1 MLNYIVILIC
11 FLLGLV
17 ISFLCGYLTAK
28 LSQKFNKEDK
38 LSYVL
43 EQFKNEIKN
52 LAQKNDIN
60 THEFKNML
68 YETAKLAK
76 SLTTNQNLK
85 GNFGEDCLEAVL
97 RACFPNKNINYI
109 KQLETYNEENKKIKP
124 DYVVYL
130 PNNKS
135 IIIDCKLNLEKFIEF
150 SNASDEYKIDK
161 KNELIK
167 DLNSTINN
175 LSNKKYESAISLEQ
189 CDFILMYIPLESLI
203 SYIYTDG
210 DFISVIKN
218 AQEKNIIIV
227 GNSSII
233 TIIRLVSTLWA
244 NYAQEKNIDKIIN
257 TAGEIYNL
265 LALHSIN
272 LSNMK
277 NTLNNLNDTFNKEF
291 DKLQSDNKLFCAAE
305 ELRNYGI
312 QAQNKKQ
319 GKKLN
324 EIKIDE
330 AFLK

>member
-11 FLLGLV
+11 FLFGLI
-17 ISFLCGYLTAK
+17 ISFFCGYLTAK
-28 LSQKFNKEDK
+28 LTQKFNKEDK

-60 THEFKNML
+60 NHEFKNML
-68 YETAKLAK
+68 YETTKLAK
-76 SLTTNQNLK
+76 TLTTNQNLK

-150 SNASDEYKIDK
+150 QNASDEYKVDK

-175 LSNKKYESAISLEQ
+175 LSNKKYESAVSLEQ

-203 SYIYTDG
+203 SYIYTDS

-218 AQEKNIIIV
+218 AQEKNIIIA

-257 TAGEIYNL
+257 IAGEIYNL
-265 LALHSIN
+265 IALHSIN

-277 NTLNNLNDTFNKEF
+277 NIINNLNDAFNKEF

-312 QAQNKKQ
+312 QAQNKKL

>member
-1 MLNYIVILIC
+1 M
-11 FLLGLV
+11 
-17 ISFLCGYLTAK
+17 
-28 LSQKFNKEDK
+28 
-38 LSYVL
+38 
-43 EQFKNEIKN
+43 
-52 LAQKNDIN
+52 
-60 THEFKNML
+60 
-68 YETAKLAK
+68 
-76 SLTTNQNLK
+76 
-85 GNFGEDCLEAVL
+85 
-97 RACFPNKNINYI
+97 
-109 KQLETYNEENKKIKP
+109 
-124 DYVVYL
+124 VYL

-150 SNASDEYKIDK
+150 QNASDEYKIDK

-175 LSNKKYESAISLEQ
+175 LSNKKYESAINLEQ

-203 SYIYTDG
+203 SYIYTDS

-277 NTLNNLNDTFNKEF
+277 NTLNNLNDAFNKEF

>member
-150 SNASDEYKIDK
+150 QNASDEYKIDK

-175 LSNKKYESAISLEQ
+175 LSNKKYESAVSLEQ

-203 SYIYTDG
+203 SYIYTDS

-257 TAGEIYNL
+257 IAGEIYNL
-265 LALHSIN
+265 IALHSIN

-277 NTLNNLNDTFNKEF
+277 NIINNLNDAFNKEF

>member
-52 LAQKNDIN
+52 LAQKNDLN
-60 THEFKNML
+60 THEFKNIL
-68 YETAKLAK
+68 YETTKLAK

-150 SNASDEYKIDK
+150 QNASDEYKIDK

-330 AFLK
+330 VFLK

>member
-28 LSQKFNKEDK
+28 LYHKFNKQVK
-38 LSYVL
+38 
-43 EQFKNEIKN
+43 FKNEIKN

-150 SNASDEYKIDK
+150 QNASDKYKIDK

-175 LSNKKYESAISLEQ
+175 LSNKKYESAINLEQ

-203 SYIYTDG
+203 SYIYTDS

-218 AQEKNIIIV
+218 AQEKNIIIA

-305 ELRNYGI
+305 ELRNY
-312 QAQNKKQ
+312 
-319 GKKLN
+319 
-324 EIKIDE
+324 
-330 AFLK
+330 

>member
-17 ISFLCGYLTAK
+17 ISFFCGYLTAK
-28 LSQKFNKEDK
+28 LTQKFNKEDK

-52 LAQKNDIN
+52 LAQKNDLN
-60 THEFKNML
+60 THEFKNIL
-68 YETAKLAK
+68 YETTKLAK

-150 SNASDEYKIDK
+150 QNASDEYKIDK

-175 LSNKKYESAISLEQ
+175 LSNKKYESAVSLEQ

-203 SYIYTDG
+203 SYIYTDS

-257 TAGEIYNL
+257 IAGEIYNL
-265 LALHSIN
+265 IALHSIN

-277 NTLNNLNDTFNKEF
+277 NIINNLNDAFNKEF